1 MNRAERKQQAKEDEK
16 TLAQGLDPLS
26 QDPGPLAAMARQ
38 IYALL
43 ERAKRDRNIDPP
55 VKFLYAK
62 ADASL
67 QRLKDIRVAC
77 RKGCAHCC
85 HTWVS
90 ASAPE
95 VLFVAKTL
103 RRRAGTLAENVRAAN
118 ALTKGYS
125 FSVRA
130 LHPTPCPMLKD
141 DACSIYDSRP
151 MTCRFAASPDAYIC
165 ARVLRELSR
174 ETVPV
179 PLNYLRGRGG
189 YELSIVMA
197 LNQAGL
203 PHYYYEFNAALTRA
217 LEQDDAER
225 AWLGGEDVF
234 ADIRRDPHDVF
245 QDCPVPQMV
254 KLAFG

>member
-1 MNRAERKQQAKEDEK
+1 MNRAERKQLAKDDEK
-16 TLAQGLDPLS
+16 TLAQGLDPRS
-26 QDPGPLAAMARQ
+26 QDPRSIAAMARQ
-38 IYALL
+38 MHVLF
-43 ERAKRDRNIDPP
+43 ERAKRDHNIDPP

-62 ADASL
+62 ADATL
-67 QRLKDIRVAC
+67 HRLKDLRVAC

-90 ASAPE
+90 VTAPE
-95 VLFVAKTL
+95 VLFVAKSL
-103 RRRAGTLAENVRAAN
+103 RRRVDNSAENVRAAN

-141 DACSIYDSRP
+141 EACSIYGLRP
-151 MTCRFAASPDAYIC
+151 VTCRFAASPDAYLC

-189 YELSIVMA
+189 YELSIAMA

-203 PHYYYEFNAALTRA
+203 PHYYYELNAALTRA
-217 LEQDDAER
+217 LEHDDAER

-234 ADIRRDPHDVF
+234 AQIRRDPHDVF
-245 QDCPVPQMV
+245 QDPPVPQMMQ
-254 KLAFG
+254 LAFG